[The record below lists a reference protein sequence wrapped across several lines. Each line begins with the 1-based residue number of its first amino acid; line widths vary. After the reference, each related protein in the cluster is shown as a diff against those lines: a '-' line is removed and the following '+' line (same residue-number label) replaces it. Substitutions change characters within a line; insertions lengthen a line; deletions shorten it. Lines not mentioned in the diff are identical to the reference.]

1 MMWKFNKDTNKK
13 KIFKKVSFFEKILQL
28 RNKNTA
34 EDTLIV
40 FSMFGLTFF
49 IILLIFGWKIIM
61 EDNKNPVI
69 FLTFSFVI
77 KIIFILF
84 LGTFLVMNIYRY
96 LVDYFFIRTRA
107 REHSILDLLETLY
120 YPKNYK
126 YEFNKVIRNEYDK
139 VEKEL
144 TACILDGDITTDELY
159 MKIISKADIQ
169 DKILKEIEISKNLEL
184 KQEKRIKDFI
194 DKGKNSLN

>member
-96 LVDYFFIRTRA
+96 LVDYFFIRTKA
-107 REHSILDLLETLY
+107 REYSILDLLETLY

-126 YEFNKVIRNEYDK
+126 YEFNKVIRNEYGK
-139 VEKEL
+139 TEKEL
-144 TACILDGDITTDELY
+144 TACILDGDITADELY
-159 MKIISKADIQ
+159 MKIISKVDIQ

-184 KQEKRIKDFI
+184 KQEKRIKDFK

>member
-69 FLTFSFVI
+69 FLTFSFVM
-77 KIIFILF
+77 KLIFILF
-84 LGTFLVMNIYRY
+84 LGTFLVVNIYRY
-96 LVDYFFIRTRA
+96 LVDYFFIRTKA
-107 REHSILDLLETLY
+107 REYSILDLLETLY

-126 YEFNKVIRNEYDK
+126 NEFNKVIRNEYDK
-139 VEKEL
+139 TEKEL
-144 TACILDGDITTDELY
+144 TTCILDGDITADELY
-159 MKIISKADIQ
+159 MKIISKDDIQ

-184 KQEKRIKDFI
+184 KQEKRIKDFK

>member
-96 LVDYFFIRTRA
+96 LVDYLFIRTKA

-139 VEKEL
+139 TEKEL
-144 TACILDGDITTDELY
+144 TVCILDGDITVDELY

-184 KQEKRIKDFI
+184 KQEKRIKDFK

>member
-1 MMWKFNKDTNKK
+1 MMWKFNKNTNEK

-49 IILLIFGWKIIM
+49 IILLIFGWEIIM

-69 FLTFSFVI
+69 LLTFSFVI

-96 LVDYFFIRTRA
+96 LVDYLFIRTKA

-139 VEKEL
+139 TEKEL
-144 TACILDGDITTDELY
+144 TVCILDGDITVDELY

-184 KQEKRIKDFI
+184 KQEKRIKDFK
-194 DKGKNSLN
+194 DKGKNSLS

>member
-1 MMWKFNKDTNKK
+1 MMWKCNKDTNKK

-96 LVDYFFIRTRA
+96 LVDYFFIRTKA

-139 VEKEL
+139 TEKEL
-144 TACILDGDITTDELY
+144 TACILAGDITADELY
-159 MKIISKADIQ
+159 MKIISKTDIQ

-184 KQEKRIKDFI
+184 KQEKRIKDFKE
-194 DKGKNSLN
+194 KGKNSLN

>member
-96 LVDYFFIRTRA
+96 LVDYFFIRTKA

-126 YEFNKVIRNEYDK
+126 YEFNKVIRNEYGNT
-139 VEKEL
+139 EKEL
-144 TACILDGDITTDELY
+144 TACILDGDMTADEIY
-159 MKIISKADIQ
+159 MKIISKDDIQ

-184 KQEKRIKDFI
+184 KQEKRIKDFKE
-194 DKGKNSLN
+194 KGKNSLN

>member
-96 LVDYFFIRTRA
+96 LVDYFFIRTKA

-139 VEKEL
+139 TEKEL
-144 TACILDGDITTDELY
+144 TVCILDGDITVDELY

>member
-69 FLTFSFVI
+69 FLTFSFVM
-77 KIIFILF
+77 KLIFILF

-96 LVDYFFIRTRA
+96 LVDYFFIRTKA
-107 REHSILDLLETLY
+107 REHSILDLLESLY

-139 VEKEL
+139 TEKEL
-144 TACILDGDITTDELY
+144 TTCILDGDITADELY
-159 MKIISKADIQ
+159 MKIISKDDIQ

-184 KQEKRIKDFI
+184 KQEKRIKDFK

>member
-1 MMWKFNKDTNKK
+1 MMWKCNKDTNKK

-49 IILLIFGWKIIM
+49 IILLIFGWEIIM

-69 FLTFSFVI
+69 LLTFSFVM
-77 KIIFILF
+77 KVIFILF

-96 LVDYFFIRTRA
+96 LVDYFFIRTKA
-107 REHSILDLLETLY
+107 REHLILDLLETLY

-126 YEFNKVIRNEYDK
+126 YEFNKVIRNEYGNT
-139 VEKEL
+139 EKEL
-144 TACILDGDITTDELY
+144 TACILDGDMTADEIY
-159 MKIISKADIQ
+159 MKIISKVDIQ

-184 KQEKRIKDFI
+184 KQEKRIKDFK